1 MSGWRQVKLQYIR
14 TTFFFFLTVCDGST
28 NVSIRLKVVIIRGEK
43 RSTLFKLLTT
53 RNEVK
58 RDELTLARELCIRC
72 ESGLDEF

>member
-1 MSGWRQVKLQYIR
+1 M
-14 TTFFFFLTVCDGST
+14 
-28 NVSIRLKVVIIRGEK
+28 SIRLKVVIIRGEK